1 MGLGPTEA
9 AEIEARADLPTA
21 PDGLAALDDRPPG
34 GARDPGPLR
43 ALLAKHHRKLWW
55 LHSFYALGLGV
66 FVVIFA
72 QRGYQYARWLTL
84 SLVAIWLILLTTFR
98 IVGSGRAQKL
108 DDPKLKL
115 RFLVMTYLLKNL
127 YQTMLFFLL
136 PFYWRTATID
146 AGNRWFV
153 VGLALCTVLATLDLV
168 FDRVLMRWRL
178 VASVYYVMALF
189 SCLNLAIPALWPM
202 PASWSL
208 LLAAFVSTVA
218 FWTLHVPVRTLRQ
231 PKMLGLLALTAGLS
245 VLSAWACRRVV
256 PPVPLNL
263 MHAAV
268 GPTLQG
274 DGRLTYEVSALH
286 SSVMRDTIAVT
297 DVFTPA
303 GAGEAFV
310 HVWRLDGHEMLRLN
324 PEVDQVTPQRLRLR
338 SSLRKSQLP
347 RDKAGVWTIDV
358 ETDGGQLVGRFGFAV
373 RD

>member
-178 VASVYYVMALF
+178 
-189 SCLNLAIPALWPM
+189 
-202 PASWSL
+202 
-208 LLAAFVSTVA
+208 
-218 FWTLHVPVRTLRQ
+218 
-231 PKMLGLLALTAGLS
+231 GLLALTAGLS

-324 PEVDQVTPQRLRLR
+324 PEVDQVQPQRLRLR
-338 SSLRKSQLP
+338 SSLRRSQLP
-347 RDKAGVWTIDV
+347 RDKAGVWTVDV
-358 ETDGGQLVGRFGFAV
+358 ETDGGQLVGRFRFTV